1 MRESIYIILSI
12 LIKYIY
18 TMKRK
23 RQLTLACVCL
33 LYIFVV
39 RIQDLGKQRT
49 RLSRQQQLPLMTC
62 EIDKVKRGY
71 YSPVSFCQHPNS
83 FICQVYLEANG
94 RDRSLMTCFFI
105 SVLLRSFNSEIE
117 KWSSK
122 RYISL
127 DYRYNLMQDVNEFH
141 SSVFFVLNLSRVGLL
156 QNDGQV
162 LIISSS
168 F

>member
-1 MRESIYIILSI
+1 
-12 LIKYIY
+12 
-18 TMKRK
+18 
-23 RQLTLACVCL
+23 
-33 LYIFVV
+33 
-39 RIQDLGKQRT
+39 
-49 RLSRQQQLPLMTC
+49 MTC

-71 YSPVSFCQHPNS
+71 YSPVSFCQHPQNS

-127 DYRYNLMQDVNEFH
+127 DYRYNLM
-141 SSVFFVLNLSRVGLL
+141 
-156 QNDGQV
+156 
-162 LIISSS
+162 
-168 F
+168 